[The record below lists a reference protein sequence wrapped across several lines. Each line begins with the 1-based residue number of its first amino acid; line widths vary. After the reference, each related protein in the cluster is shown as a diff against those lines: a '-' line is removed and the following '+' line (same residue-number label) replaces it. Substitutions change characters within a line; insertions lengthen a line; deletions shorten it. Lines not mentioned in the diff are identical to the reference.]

1 MLGRLIVD
9 HLGPF
14 WIAWVLVGERAGQW
28 YGVAFFPS
36 FFYSGLGLMGLSR
49 VILFFLFGVVS
60 VCGLLGYFF
69 FFSFFFI
76 W

>member
-1 MLGRLIVD
+1 MLSLSFYYLMCRVMLGRLIVD

-36 FFYSGLGLMGLSR
+36 FFLFRPR
-49 VILFFLFGVVS
+49 VDGTF
-60 VCGLLGYFF
+60 
-69 FFSFFFI
+69 
-76 W
+76 